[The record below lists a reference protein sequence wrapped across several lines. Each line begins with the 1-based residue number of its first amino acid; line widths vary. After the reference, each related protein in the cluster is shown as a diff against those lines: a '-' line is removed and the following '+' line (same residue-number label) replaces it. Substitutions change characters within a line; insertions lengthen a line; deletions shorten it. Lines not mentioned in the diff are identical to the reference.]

1 MSALPGPIP
10 PVVTLFETYG
20 AGATQIGASVAA
32 VLGVPFLGQR
42 FASEDI
48 ESGQMKAYEPGP
60 IGRFLA
66 PLGSYSPHPEG
77 TRSTA
82 TGQAQDNEAVR
93 LNHAEVLQAAST
105 GVVVLG
111 RNATAILADR
121 TGTLNVKLVGQ
132 VADRLARATRV
143 DGIDAAT
150 AARRQKNE
158 DRDRAQMTR
167 QLYHWDATDPL
178 SFDLVVN
185 TSALDE
191 QACVDTIV
199 AAWRAKAATVAGPGA
214 RADGVEA

>member
-1 MSALPGPIP
+1 MTQSAPIP
-10 PVVTLFETYG
+10 AVVTLFETYG
-20 AGATQIGASVAA
+20 AGATQIGALVAA
-32 VLGVPFLGQR
+32 ALNVPFLGQR

-48 ESGQMKAYEPGP
+48 EAGRMKEYEPGP

-77 TRSTA
+77 ARSTA

-93 LNHAEVLQAAST
+93 ENHAEILTAAAT

-121 TGTLNVKLVGQ
+121 TGTLHVKVIGQ
-132 VADRLARATRV
+132 LDDRLARAERV

-158 DRDRAQMTR
+158 DRDRAQLTR
-167 QLYHWDATDPL
+167 QLYQWDATDPL

-185 TSALDE
+185 SSGLSE
-191 QACVDTIV
+191 QACADTIV
-199 AAWRAKAATVAGPGA
+199 AAWRAKTGATVAEP
-214 RADGVEA
+214 R